1 MKGCFPFEH
10 FVAFEC
16 VFSPLAATGQH
27 ARPLTCNWSS
37 VNGIPSANL
46 HQEIACKAG
55 GAEKTTVISEHAPA
69 PKMRRK
75 LTGADKWSKDDGS
88 CAYSVSLPR
97 FRQWSCCLL
106 HARRDQSAKPRE
118 EPQWQKHNYQFKKV
132 VDVKSKLRITIVLW
146 PNLLIV
152 TSCPLCG

>member
-1 MKGCFPFEH
+1 MRVRAFFGLTRYVKGCLDGYISMKGCFPFEH
-10 FVAFEC
+10 FAAFEC

-88 CAYSVSLPR
+88 CAYSGSLPR
-97 FRQWSCCLL
+97 FRQ
-106 HARRDQSAKPRE
+106 
-118 EPQWQKHNYQFKKV
+118 
-132 VDVKSKLRITIVLW
+132 
-146 PNLLIV
+146 
-152 TSCPLCG
+152 